1 MTLGFVS
8 GADTNAIPISAEPLE
23 NRALLVLGNHCL
35 ECHGGKTTRA
45 GFDLSS
51 RGALMKGGERG
62 AAIIAGKPA
71 ESLLY
76 QKITHTADPPMPFKR
91 SKLPDEDIALLGEWI
106 RAGAPYSQPLLT
118 EKERIHWSLRP
129 LAKPGLPDVKDALWG
144 HSPIDRFI
152 LAKLEEKGLTHRAPA
167 DKPTLLRRVYFDL
180 TGLPPT
186 PEQQAAF
193 ALDTSPEAFAKVV
206 ESLLASPRYGERWAR
221 HWLDVAHYADTHG
234 HDQDAIRENA
244 WPYRD
249 YLIAAFN
256 ADKPYARF
264 VGDQLAADV
273 LHPEDGAA
281 IAALGFIAAGPWDE
295 STLKDIREDTI
306 DRQMGRY
313 IDRDDMVNTT
323 MSTFASTTAQCAR
336 CHDHKFDPI
345 TQVEYYN
352 LQAVFAGTDRADRA
366 FDPDPAVKA
375 ERAVLTQ
382 QKEALERKD
391 TATITALLSPAM
403 EVELLAWEESL
414 ATSTTVWTVL
424 DPTVFTSANGAT
436 LTEEPDHSILSS
448 GPRPEKDTTTFQAV
462 GDLKRITAV
471 RLEVLSDDRL
481 PHKGPGRQDNGNFHL
496 SEFHLLVKKEPA
508 NEPSEITLQNPGA
521 DFNQTGWTIAMALDR
536 KAESAWG
543 IHPEVGKSHA
553 AAFELAEPV
562 DSAGGLPLTFILE
575 QNHGGGHL
583 IGCVRISVTDEPLPV
598 RLNPLPDNIA
608 QILAIPRT
616 QRRAED
622 QSEIAAHYL
631 KPKIE
636 ARLSAL
642 KKKSLVYAGTND
654 FTPIGSHKPAATPR
668 TVHVLQRGDINKPGA
683 AASPG
688 GLSCV
693 PGVPSHFEIADPDE
707 EGQRRAA
714 LAKWLTHPDNTL
726 AWRSIV
732 NRVWHYHFGRGIVDS
747 PNDFGRMGSLPTHP
761 ELLDWLAVT
770 FRDGGG
776 SLKQLHRLI
785 LNSATWQQSSAHDEK
800 SAERDAGNTLLWRMN
815 RTRLDA
821 ESIRD
826 AVLQIS
832 GQLDLTM
839 GGPPVRQFSLKPGI
853 HVTPLIDYADFDIDS
868 TGGRRRSIY
877 RLIFRTLPDP
887 FMDAMDCADASQLTS
902 RRNESITALQA
913 LAMLNNRF
921 MVRQSEHFA
930 ERMARM
936 EKNLPEQIAAAWQL
950 AQGRAPS
957 PTESAALTTYAQRHG
972 LANTCRWILNSNEF
986 IFVN

>member
-206 ESLLASPRYGERWAR
+206 GSLLASPRYGERWAR

-366 FDPDPAVKA
+366 FDPDPAVK
-375 ERAVLTQ
+375 
-382 QKEALERKD
+382 
-391 TATITALLSPAM
+391 
-403 EVELLAWEESL
+403 
-414 ATSTTVWTVL
+414 
-424 DPTVFTSANGAT
+424 
-436 LTEEPDHSILSS
+436 
-448 GPRPEKDTTTFQAV
+448 
-462 GDLKRITAV
+462 
-471 RLEVLSDDRL
+471 
-481 PHKGPGRQDNGNFHL
+481 
-496 SEFHLLVKKEPA
+496 
-508 NEPSEITLQNPGA
+508 
-521 DFNQTGWTIAMALDR
+521 
-536 KAESAWG
+536 
-543 IHPEVGKSHA
+543 
-553 AAFELAEPV
+553 
-562 DSAGGLPLTFILE
+562 
-575 QNHGGGHL
+575 
-583 IGCVRISVTDEPLPV
+583 
-598 RLNPLPDNIA
+598 
-608 QILAIPRT
+608 
-616 QRRAED
+616 
-622 QSEIAAHYL
+622 
-631 KPKIE
+631 
-636 ARLSAL
+636 
-642 KKKSLVYAGTND
+642 KKSLVYAGTND

-668 TVHVLQRGDINKPGA
+668 PVHVLQRGDINKPGA

-726 AWRSIV
+726 TWRSIV